1 VAICVAQE
9 VIASLRL
16 LRIGLIL
23 TRRSPKMEAVKG
35 VIFDRGMKL
44 GKYMTLVGMVILSD
58 EPIARKSEEIIMGG
72 SILEPISDSINDLKR
87 YDTPY
92 NLGTLDNA
100 IVTVSNMTLE
110 EAEQT
115 NAENTIHSARPKRKR
130 KVNTVQRNHGHHSKK
145 K

>member
-1 VAICVAQE
+1 
-9 VIASLRL
+9 
-16 LRIGLIL
+16 
-23 TRRSPKMEAVKG
+23 MEAVKG